1 MAVEANLR
9 NKKLYKIELCL
20 LKVLPMIIALFY
32 LINTVTSYFNMD
44 IPILSSIAGLSIIP
58 LIFIY
63 VSSYAFKF
71 CEYHRMFL
79 HYIAIN
85 DTINIYD
92 YYIGIPLDNLS
103 LFSLQMIIAGISLFL
118 ILYLYLKHK
127 HDEC

>member
-1 MAVEANLR
+1 MAVEESLR

-79 HYIAIN
+79 HYIVVN
-85 DTINIYD
+85 DVINIYD
-92 YYIGIPLDNLS
+92 YYIGIPLDNL
-103 LFSLQMIIAGISLFL
+103 
-118 ILYLYLKHK
+118 
-127 HDEC
+127 

>member
-1 MAVEANLR
+1 
-9 NKKLYKIELCL
+9 
-20 LKVLPMIIALFY
+20 MIIALFY

-79 HYIAIN
+79 HYIVVN

-92 YYIGIPLDNLS
+92 YYIGIPLDNLW

-127 HDEC
+127 RDEC

>member
-1 MAVEANLR
+1 MAVEVNLR

-63 VSSYAFKF
+63 VSSYVFKL
-71 CEYHRMFL
+71 CEYHMVFL
-79 HYIAIN
+79 DYIVVN
-85 DTINIYD
+85 DIINIQY
-92 YYIGIPLDNLS
+92 YYIGIHLDNL
-103 LFSLQMIIAGISLFL
+103 
-118 ILYLYLKHK
+118 K
-127 HDEC
+127 

>member
-20 LKVLPMIIALFY
+20 LKALPMIIALFY

-71 CEYHRMFL
+71 CEYHRIFL
-79 HYIAIN
+79 HYIVIN
-85 DTINIYD
+85 DIINIYD
-92 YYIGIPLDNLS
+92 YYIGIPLDNLQ
-103 LFSLQMIIAGISLFL
+103 LFSL
-118 ILYLYLKHK
+118 
-127 HDEC
+127 

>member
-1 MAVEANLR
+1 MAVEASLR
-9 NKKLYKIELCL
+9 NKKLYKIEPCL
-20 LKVLPMIIALFY
+20 LKALPMIIALFY

-44 IPILSSIAGLSIIP
+44 IPILSSVAGLSIIP
-58 LIFIY
+58 LMFIY

-79 HYIAIN
+79 YYMAIN

-103 LFSLQMIIAGISLFL
+103 LFSL
-118 ILYLYLKHK
+118 
-127 HDEC
+127 